1 MKNRQFFPKIMK
13 LKILHMLLPLYMVAE
28 VHATA
33 QDVHDII
40 DICTSSE
47 RIMKDYAL
55 IGMKITYHD
64 PQKDLDETVKHLD
77 KEMSDLETRKLTITL
92 HKEEEGLH
100 RQWEKIEDNL
110 THSPNK
116 KSALTLHHYVNT
128 FAQHCEV
135 LAEHLAKD
143 MGNPAEHYV
152 VEIARLNLNV
162 QELAGVYVMKAWG
175 TISDDE
181 YFKEVKGI
189 LSEYSK
195 TYNELLAAD
204 EKLVSSEV
212 KKRLKVLKKHFMLF
226 EFMAESRSGRF
237 VPLAIA
243 KKANKIHKETK
254 DILREEEGE
263 VENESSSK

>member
-77 KEMSDLETRKLTITL
+77 TEMADLEGHKLTTTL
-92 HKEEEGLH
+92 HKEEDGLH
-100 RQWEKIEDNL
+100 HEWVEIEDNL
-110 THSPNK
+110 THAPSK
-116 KSALTLHHYVNT
+116 KSALTLHHHVNA
-128 FAQHCEV
+128 FAKHCEV

-143 MGNPAEHYV
+143 TGNPAEHYV

-175 TISDDE
+175 TIGDDE
-181 YFKEVKGI
+181 YYQEVKEI
-189 LSEYSK
+189 LSDYTK
-195 TYNELLAAD
+195 TYNDILAAD
-204 EKLVSSEV
+204 EKLVSKNI
-212 KKRLKVLKKHFMLF
+212 KKQLKVLKKHFMIF

-243 KKANKIHKETK
+243 KKANKIHKETTE
-254 DILREEEGE
+254 ILLEEEE
-263 VENESSSK
+263 EIEK